1 MLLGFEREF
10 YTLYDHLQWAE
21 NLLNETIS
29 EIIAFWISVKP
40 VCRIRQMNIVSS
52 NTAVLWYFTLGF
64 LQKQGAEA
72 CSNVSYIKKQ
82 INVFK

>member
-1 MLLGFEREF
+1 M
-10 YTLYDHLQWAE
+10 
-21 NLLNETIS
+21 NETIS

-40 VCRIRQMNIVSS
+40 VYCIWQMNIVSS
-52 NTAVLWYFTLGF
+52 NKAVLRYFALGF

-82 INVFK
+82 ISGFKLIVKKTFITTQISKGK